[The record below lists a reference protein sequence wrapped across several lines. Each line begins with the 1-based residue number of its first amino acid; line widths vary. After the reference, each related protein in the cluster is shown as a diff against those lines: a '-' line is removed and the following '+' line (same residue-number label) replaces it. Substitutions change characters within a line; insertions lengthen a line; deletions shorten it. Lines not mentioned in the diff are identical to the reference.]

1 MRAIIGLIVAAISIP
16 SFAEKTFV
24 YCSEASPSTFNPQLG
39 TDGPTFN
46 ASSRMIYNRLVDFK
60 PGTTEV
66 VPSLAEKWKVS
77 KDGKRYTF
85 TLRTDVQFQSR
96 GEFKPAR
103 NLNSEDVVFTFSR
116 MLDPKHPFHKVNG
129 GIYEY
134 FTSMGLDQLI
144 KSVKAIDAKTV
155 EFELNRPESP
165 FIANMGMDFASIL
178 SAEYANFLKGK
189 GTPELLDLEPIG
201 SGPFLWKSYAK
212 DNQIRYEAHTNYFEG
227 RAKLDKVVF
236 AITPDASVR
245 FQRLKAGECQF
256 VAEPSPQDLKVMKDL
271 KSVQVASSPGL
282 NVGYLAMNVTKAP
295 LDKKDVR
302 LAIYHALNRAAYI
315 DAIYLG
321 QAQVAKGPLPPTMWG
336 YNGSIADYAYDPT
349 KAKELL
355 KKAGYANGFD
365 LELWTLPVSRPYNPS
380 GKKMGELMQADLAK
394 VGIRLKLV
402 TYDWPTYL
410 AKAREGQHQMLQI
423 GWTGDNGDPDNFLNV
438 LLGCEAVAGGSNY
451 SRWCF
456 KPFDSLVQKA
466 RVETNQAKRT
476 KLYLQAQEI
485 FHQEVPWVP
494 LAHAVV
500 FKAMAPQVAGYKLSP
515 LGTEQFYLI
524 DLK

>member
-1 MRAIIGLIVAAISIP
+1 MRTLVGLVLTFFSLS

-66 VPSLAEKWKVS
+66 IPSLAEKWKIS

-85 TLRTDVQFQSR
+85 FLRKNVPFQAR
-96 GEFKPAR
+96 GEFKPTR
-103 NLNSEDVVFTFSR
+103 PLSSEDVVFTFNR
-116 MLDPKHPFHKVNG
+116 MLDAKHPFHKVNG
-129 GIYEY
+129 GVYEY

-144 KSVKAIDAKTV
+144 KSVKAVDGNTV

-178 SAEYANFLKGK
+178 SAEYADYLKSKGK
-189 GTPELLDLEPIG
+189 PELLDLEPIG
-201 SGPFLWKSYAK
+201 TGPFIWKSYAK
-212 DNQIRYEAHTNYFEG
+212 DNQIRYEAHANYFEG
-227 RAKLDKVVF
+227 RAKVDKVVF

-271 KSVQVASSPGL
+271 KSVQVVSSPGL
-282 NVGYLAMNVTKAP
+282 NVGYLAMNVTKPP

-321 QAQVAKGPLPPTMWG
+321 QAQIAKGPLPPTMWG
-336 YNGSIADYAYDPT
+336 YNGAIADYPYDPG

-355 KKAGYANGFD
+355 KKAGFENGFD

-438 LLGCEAVAGGSNY
+438 LLGCEAVSGGSNY

-456 KPFDSLVQKA
+456 KPFHALVQQA

-500 FKAMAPQVAGYKLSP
+500 FKAMAPKVAGYKLSP